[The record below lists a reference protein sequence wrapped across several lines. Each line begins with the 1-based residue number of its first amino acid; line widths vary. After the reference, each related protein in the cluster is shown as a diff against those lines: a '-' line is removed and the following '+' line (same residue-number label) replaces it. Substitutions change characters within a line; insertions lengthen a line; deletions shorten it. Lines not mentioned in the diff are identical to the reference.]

1 MSSSS
6 PSPSPSYS
14 APPVCLFCMYKY
26 GPVEAKGHVVGQCSR
41 AHYARNVCETC
52 QQLGH
57 VKAVCSLV
65 HTVGHKPGEDV

>member
-1 MSSSS
+1 
-6 PSPSPSYS
+6 
-14 APPVCLFCMYKY
+14 MYKY